1 MAIPGKRETKFQNQI
16 DPVISDINE
25 KIHDMPVAATFV
37 RI

>member
-1 MAIPGKRETKFQNQI
+1 MAFQGKGETNFQNQL
-16 DPVISDINE
+16 DPAISDINE